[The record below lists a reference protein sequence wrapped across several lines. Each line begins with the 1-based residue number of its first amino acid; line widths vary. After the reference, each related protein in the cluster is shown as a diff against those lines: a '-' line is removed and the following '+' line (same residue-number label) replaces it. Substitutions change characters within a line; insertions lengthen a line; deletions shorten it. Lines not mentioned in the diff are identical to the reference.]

1 MEILKQSRQERGIL
15 AFYDNVDD
23 ASCFIV
29 GYVEVLFKNALL
41 VATFDEMG
49 VDDGFILLRFEDFF
63 KIEKGS
69 LYLKQ
74 LLKKS
79 YFHPDFTLL
88 SEKKGLIHKDGINS
102 MIDTCKSYS
111 ILVTI
116 QLIYGDYITG
126 IISDYD
132 GKALSITVYS
142 VQGFCAGVVL
152 IKKEDIRGIA
162 FERNKEREIAVFVD
176 KEY

>member
-1 MEILKQSRQERGIL
+1 M
-15 AFYDNVDD
+15 
-23 ASCFIV
+23 
-29 GYVEVLFKNALL
+29 
-41 VATFDEMG
+41 FDEMG